1 MQEINTLEAQASRA
15 MQAGLQDEALRY
27 WGRILA
33 LDPNHGRTLTSMG
46 HHAFRKGDFKSARA
60 AFQRVADADGGAS
73 QQWIN
78 LALACRSL
86 ADERAEEAALRR
98 ALEIDPSDLLG
109 LVLRGNLLERQGKP
123 HQAAA
128 VYSAAAVVA
137 PPFERLHPDLRGAV
151 SHAAK
156 FREIYD
162 GKCAEFMGRYLEP
175 QTQAF
180 AEADLKRFRDSFDIL
195 VGRRKRYDSR
205 SEHFHFTGLP
215 TVEFFARKDFPWLD
229 AFESATDEIRE
240 EFLAVLEADD
250 GFTPYITYPPGLP
263 LNQWAELNNSPD
275 WSAFHLYK
283 SGKLVPE
290 NAAKCPKTM
299 ALLAQ
304 APQPDQ
310 EGRTPAAMFSLL
322 KPNTR
327 IPPHGGV
334 SNTRLV
340 THVPLIIPAGCGFR
354 VGNET
359 REWEPGKAW
368 VFDDTINH
376 EAWNNSDKLRVVLIF
391 DIWHPLLS
399 EAERALV
406 SAMNRGMNEFAA
418 GNVAI

>member
-1 MQEINTLEAQASRA
+1 
-15 MQAGLQDEALRY
+15 
-27 WGRILA
+27 
-33 LDPNHGRTLTSMG
+33 
-46 HHAFRKGDFKSARA
+46 
-60 AFQRVADADGGAS
+60 V
-73 QQWIN
+73 
-78 LALACRSL
+78 
-86 ADERAEEAALRR
+86 
-98 ALEIDPSDLLG
+98 
-109 LVLRGNLLERQGKP
+109 
-123 HQAAA
+123 
-128 VYSAAAVVA
+128 
-137 PPFERLHPDLRGAV
+137 
-151 SHAAK
+151 K

-162 GKCAEFMGRYLEP
+162 AKCAEFMDRYLEP
-175 QTQAF
+175 QTHAF
-180 AEADLKRFRDSFDIL
+180 AQSDLKRFRDSFDIL

-205 SEHFHFTGLP
+205 SEHFHFTELP
-215 TVEFFARKDFPWLD
+215 TIEFFERKDFPWLD
-229 AFESATDEIRE
+229 AFEAATDEIRE
-240 EFLAVLEADD
+240 EFLAVLDAEE

-263 LNQWAELNNSPD
+263 LNQWAELNNSPA

-283 SGKLVPE
+283 SGKLVEE

-340 THVPLIIPAGCGFR
+340 THVPLIVPDDCGFR

-359 REWEPGKAW
+359 RKWEPGKAW

-399 EAERALV
+399 AAERALI
-406 SAMNRGMNEFAA
+406 SAMNRGMNEFSA
-418 GNVAI
+418 GNPAI